1 MKFLKFYFIMNRKEK
16 NKEEIIYMIKFIKMI
31 NS

>member
-1 MKFLKFYFIMNRKEK
+1 MKFFKFYFIMNRKEK
-16 NKEEIIYMIKFIKMI
+16 NKEEIYMIKFIKMI